1 VNITSEN
8 IRSAAAVYLSKECK
22 SLSAKGQDPTRV
34 LLVVIQLLES
44 GVDISL
50 KRHIGNALKHLI
62 FKDSHKPIRLEL
74 YNQLVEKLKVLI
86 VTADFKE
93 YEYESCTFVAA
104 ALVQTTGESIEEKQ
118 VLFVLVSAIYELI
131 LKTMAY
137 VQQSLTDIQLEI
149 ISLRRYIFK

>member
-1 VNITSEN
+1 
-8 IRSAAAVYLSKECK
+8 
-22 SLSAKGQDPTRV
+22 
-34 LLVVIQLLES
+34 
-44 GVDISL
+44 
-50 KRHIGNALKHLI
+50 
-62 FKDSHKPIRLEL
+62 
-74 YNQLVEKLKVLI
+74 
-86 VTADFKE
+86 
-93 YEYESCTFVAA
+93 VAA